1 MRIKEKQVEQKI
13 EKGELN
19 EEDRKRE
26 RKTVLVIHC
35 YSVLTTNLSDQSS

>member
-19 EEDRKRE
+19 EEDSKRE
-26 RKTVLVIHC
+26 RKTLLVIHC
-35 YSVLTTNLSDQSS
+35 CSFLTTKLSDQSS